1 MPALPPV
8 RPSRWILLRDV
19 LIFQTKLWLDGLKDV
34 VISPLS
40 LLAAAVDIVFGP
52 GPRGFRFYKV
62 LRIGERLDQQLN
74 LFRAAEVADH
84 SEEGLF
90 GAGEPG
96 DPDLLGTLEGLGGRP
111 PHPHPRPRR

>member
-1 MPALPPV
+1 MPIPASD

-19 LIFQTKLWLDGLKDV
+19 VIFQAKLWLDGLKDV

-40 LLAAAVDIVFGP
+40 LLAAVVDIVFGP
-52 GPRGFRFYKV
+52 GRRGFRFYRV

-74 LFRAAEVADH
+74 LFRAAEMADH
-84 SEEGLF
+84 SKEGLF

-96 DPDLLGTLEGLGGRP
+96 DPDLLGTLEGLGGRR
-111 PHPHPRPRR
+111 PHERRPRR